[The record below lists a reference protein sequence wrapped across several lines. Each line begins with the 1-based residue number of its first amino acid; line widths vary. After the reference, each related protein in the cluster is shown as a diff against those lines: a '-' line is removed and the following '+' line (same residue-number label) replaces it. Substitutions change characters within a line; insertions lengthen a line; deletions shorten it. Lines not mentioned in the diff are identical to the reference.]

1 MKPKIYIET
10 TVVSYLTSRNS
21 TTPLIAGR
29 QQTTREWWET
39 RRNLFDLTVSE
50 IVVEEAPDGDTEAA
64 KKRLAM
70 LEGIPCL
77 SLSQKV
83 LTLAEALVS
92 SGPIPREWIEDA
104 FHIAI
109 AAVNGIDYLVTWN
122 CKHIANATLRHDI
135 ERIVEDHGYAC
146 PVICTPEELM
156 ED

>member
-10 TVVSYLTSRNS
+10 TVVSYLTSRDS
-21 TTPLIAGR
+21 PTPLIAGR
-29 QQTTREWWET
+29 QQITREWWET
-39 RRNLFDLTVSE
+39 RRDLFDLTVSE
-50 IVVEEAPDGDTEAA
+50 IVVQEAADGDTEAA

-70 LEGIPCL
+70 LEGIPSLLL
-77 SLSQKV
+77 SPEV

-109 AAVNGIDYLVTWN
+109 AAVNGVDYLVTWN
-122 CKHIANATLRHDI
+122 CKHIANAKLRHDI
-135 ERIVEDHGYAC
+135 ERIVENYGYAC
-146 PVICTPEELM
+146 PIICTPEELM